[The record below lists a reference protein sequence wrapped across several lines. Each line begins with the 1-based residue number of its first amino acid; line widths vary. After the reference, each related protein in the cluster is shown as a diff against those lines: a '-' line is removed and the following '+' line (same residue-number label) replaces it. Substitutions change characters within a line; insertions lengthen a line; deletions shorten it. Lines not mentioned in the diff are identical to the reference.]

1 VDHPAPSS
9 EALVRPWR
17 TATLIAST
25 VAAIE
30 LVALVGAGVA
40 LVAKPLARHMRAE
53 AEARAFTPVKKR
65 PKVAPIPAKPKEMA
79 PRLAR
84 TRVSVLVLNG
94 NGRQGAAAS
103 AASRLSVHGYRVG
116 STANAK
122 RTDYATSVVM
132 YRPGYRPE
140 GLRLAHDL
148 RVKVVG
154 PLDGMK
160 TSDLRGAKAVLIV
173 GAE

>member
-1 VDHPAPSS
+1 VDHPIASP

-30 LVALVGAGVA
+30 LVVLVGAGVA
-40 LVAKPLARHMRAE
+40 LLAKPLARHMRAE
-53 AEARAFTPVKKR
+53 AQARAFAPVVKK
-65 PKVAPIPAKPKEMA
+65 PKVAAIPARPKEKA

-103 AASRLSVHGYRVG
+103 AASRLSVHGYQLRA
-116 STANAK
+116 TANAK

-132 YRPGYRPE
+132 YRPGYRAE
-140 GLRLAHDL
+140 GLRLARDL

-160 TSDLRGAKAVLIV
+160 TRDLQGAKAVLIV
-173 GAE
+173 GAT